1 MLALF
6 ASIVAA
12 ALTIFPL
19 SGPQPEAADGGT
31 CFICKKTSTKQC
43 ADAVFCRSLSGM
55 DTPQDRRQCRAAG
68 CDIGG
73 TATCR
78 SREGELVCAPPGP

>member
-1 MLALF
+1 MFVILATLF
-6 ASIVAA
+6 AA
-12 ALTIFPL
+12 ALTSLP
-19 SGPQPEAADGGT
+19 SAAPSPRAADGGT

-43 ADAVFCRSLSGM
+43 ADAVFCRSLSGL
-55 DTPQDRRQCRAAG
+55 DTPQDRRQCRAIG

-78 SREGELVCAPPGP
+78 IRESELVCAPPSP